1 MSAKRTEA
9 RNICSIRSP
18 IYDGSYGRGLG
29 LGMISFEYKNAQ
41 PNVKL
46 LVQVATNVTYSD
58 VSTTMQKGLDRWDE
72 GLWTTVTN
80 FTFRG
85 TAYNEPA
92 AGVKSVY
99 LGLHGVQGAV
109 RLVMDR
115 ALVTAVA
122 NTTAPA
128 SFGEIEITKIT
139 ARDEPVL
146 DSGCWWGWNLRTV
159 GDAGDSERRMYLND
173 AQRGLSLALND
184 ARNHNT
190 VASDA
195 DAYLANQP
203 FVQTPTFAANIVGEI
218 SFRARMYGANANDKA
233 NATNQWASVQL
244 YGATDG
250 ALEDNT
256 RWKKL
261 GEPFVVSNTLYTS
274 YSYKTAQSDE
284 NYRAFRLAVTGVAG
298 LNETAYMDG
307 GKLVQPENQ
316 HYELADTAAVRILLD
331 EIVVSEAIRARVGF
345 RNVGCFASRTDAQT
359 GTVWANINDFNTVAV
374 INDANPNAAKVV
386 QPLWREGWGVQ
397 CEIYKQQLPD
407 EIDFETQEPE
417 VYLHWF
423 KGPEPWGY
431 ANWSTNAGAH
441 VARLAPAEGTNLVYR
456 SSYAFEDGKSVVDQ
470 SAEAGEVVQFVLEAR
485 YLQTGATEPT
495 SQILSSG
502 EWRRPDWFAPVDYNT
517 AGPGNFAAFNI
528 LDSVAPG
535 WAWINEIN
543 IFGEYGNNYSNTE
556 LDQQF
561 VEVAA
566 PADADLTDWKLYFL
580 STEDGGATIVTNGIG
595 RFGFGTLPK
604 TKTVGISSG
613 MAFFSLANPF
623 SQATL
628 EANYPDD
635 GQGGIVD
642 STWSRFDAAG
652 MRATGVFAADG
663 SLRSED
669 SFGIALVRPNGI
681 VEHAVVCVGTNFWG
695 QYENYAATY
704 SPTGVVAN
712 LSKSGVAFRWAGQ
725 DNGGATKSLGVIG
738 SFGETEDWW
747 AVTNAPT
754 PGRLNAGQVLAGTP
768 PTPNG
773 ETLIVYASVDTTFG
787 HIVQTVGSADKTNLT
802 QILYI
807 RRGDTTNITYTV
819 DRWHE
824 LGSVTTNNAAMA
836 GLPAAEADGVTY
848 VVPVGA
854 GISNNFTVV
863 GTAKI
868 ADQLR
873 NTYGLTE
880 SNAYTPAVM
889 DWLLRGR
896 TCYREF
902 RNPDAG
908 KVYLAD
914 FLPLHNAA
922 AQGQLTLTEMYWL
935 DMDPTEPLG
944 GDANTTT
951 NALALRA
958 GMSEAPAPF
967 LTESKYDG
975 LPQTNVRF
983 GVKMMITNRND
994 NAAVAPYVLRGLEPG
1009 VTSWDYMGDWTSAT
1023 FKVTGFLASGRMDYT
1038 NEWHALR
1045 WFVFDEYSFD
1055 ENFESHIE
1063 VADPHKPNQQG
1074 WDDYSSWF
1082 LGFDPATPVFFRWDL
1097 SQGNGLYAIEL
1108 LNPTNYYENAD

>member
-1 MSAKRTEA
+1 MFLSVSNDVANAATIVLGGSLFTSTGADDGANGILPTAVLPSANTKNANYMKFCFKDRSASRLSSGTYGVLSANCPGVFLKPVMYSDALPLKHDQNYDTFAMVTHSVDDARNYVTFPGVVTDSSGQLSDDIDDMNNLWGTGRMQTFNVGTSSPHQYGLRGAVNEAQTLIISTMAAGSADANWTEAARVAVTNFGKVGVSANYSLNLYTPATVAVRMATSEDSDASVVIDSFDMKQFAGDDYQNQNDGATIPNWTSLGDYRAHTNFVFTSGVIKGESILMSAKRTA
-9 RNICSIRSP
+9 AGNICSIRSP

-109 RLVMDR
+109 RLVMDP

-128 SFGEIEITKIT
+128 SFGEIEITKVT

-159 GDAGDSERRMYLND
+159 GDAGDSEKRMYLND

-345 RNVGCFASRTDAQT
+345 RNVGCFASRTDALT

-423 KGPEPWGY
+423 KGTEPWGY

-485 YLQTGATEPT
+485 YLQTGAAEPT

-543 IFGEYGNNYSNTE
+543 IFGEYGKTIKRIKRKIKYNSYYYTE
-556 LDQQF
+556 
-561 VEVAA
+561 
-566 PADADLTDWKLYFL
+566 
-580 STEDGGATIVTNGIG
+580 
-595 RFGFGTLPK
+595 
-604 TKTVGISSG
+604 
-613 MAFFSLANPF
+613 
-623 SQATL
+623 
-628 EANYPDD
+628 
-635 GQGGIVD
+635 
-642 STWSRFDAAG
+642 
-652 MRATGVFAADG
+652 
-663 SLRSED
+663 
-669 SFGIALVRPNGI
+669 
-681 VEHAVVCVGTNFWG
+681 
-695 QYENYAATY
+695 
-704 SPTGVVAN
+704 
-712 LSKSGVAFRWAGQ
+712 
-725 DNGGATKSLGVIG
+725 
-738 SFGETEDWW
+738 
-747 AVTNAPT
+747 
-754 PGRLNAGQVLAGTP
+754 
-768 PTPNG
+768 
-773 ETLIVYASVDTTFG
+773 
-787 HIVQTVGSADKTNLT
+787 
-802 QILYI
+802 
-807 RRGDTTNITYTV
+807 
-819 DRWHE
+819 
-824 LGSVTTNNAAMA
+824 
-836 GLPAAEADGVTY
+836 
-848 VVPVGA
+848 
-854 GISNNFTVV
+854 
-863 GTAKI
+863 
-868 ADQLR
+868 
-873 NTYGLTE
+873 
-880 SNAYTPAVM
+880 
-889 DWLLRGR
+889 
-896 TCYREF
+896 
-902 RNPDAG
+902 
-908 KVYLAD
+908 
-914 FLPLHNAA
+914 
-922 AQGQLTLTEMYWL
+922 
-935 DMDPTEPLG
+935 
-944 GDANTTT
+944 
-951 NALALRA
+951 
-958 GMSEAPAPF
+958 
-967 LTESKYDG
+967 
-975 LPQTNVRF
+975 
-983 GVKMMITNRND
+983 
-994 NAAVAPYVLRGLEPG
+994 
-1009 VTSWDYMGDWTSAT
+1009 
-1023 FKVTGFLASGRMDYT
+1023 
-1038 NEWHALR
+1038 
-1045 WFVFDEYSFD
+1045 
-1055 ENFESHIE
+1055 IE
-1063 VADPHKPNQQG
+1063 
-1074 WDDYSSWF
+1074 
-1082 LGFDPATPVFFRWDL
+1082 
-1097 SQGNGLYAIEL
+1097 
-1108 LNPTNYYENAD
+1108 